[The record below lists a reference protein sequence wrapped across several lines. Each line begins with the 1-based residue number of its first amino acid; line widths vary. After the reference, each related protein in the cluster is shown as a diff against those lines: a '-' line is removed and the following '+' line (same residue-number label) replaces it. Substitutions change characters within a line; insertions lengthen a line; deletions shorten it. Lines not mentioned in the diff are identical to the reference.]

1 MSIQNLAKDLGLSIS
16 TVSRALNGYTDVSQS
31 TRERVAARA
40 AALNYTPHP
49 GARSLKSG
57 KSYAVGVI
65 LPANEVTGGFMDP
78 MYSSLL
84 GGVSRG
90 LKAGGYNLVVST
102 NSGLPVKEELTLYDQ
117 FLRAKWFDGYIIV
130 RTRIQDRRVSALM
143 KHHVP
148 FVTYGRTETEGNE
161 FWVDTDNEQAFY
173 LATQRQIAFG
183 HRNIALLNGPE
194 EFMFAALREKGYTRA
209 MHGAG
214 LEPALHQV
222 LHGSLTE
229 KAGYDLT
236 EQLITSNNPPSALLC
251 ATDSMA
257 IGAIAACRA
266 HGLVVGQQISVV
278 GYGNSDAGQFCA
290 PQLTTIAHDVQ
301 SNGRHLAE
309 LLLRRLRGEAPA
321 QSHFLET
328 VEVIARSSDGPRI

>member
-1 MSIQNLAKDLGLSIS
+1 MSIQQLAKDLGLSIS
-16 TVSRALNGYTDVSQS
+16 TVSRALNGYSDVSEA

-40 AALNYTPHP
+40 AALNYTPRP

-102 NSGLPVKEELTLYDQ
+102 NGGVSVPAELELYDQ
-117 FLRAKWFDGYIIV
+117 FLRAKWFDGYIVV
-130 RTRIQDRRVSALM
+130 RTRIQDPRITTLM
-143 KHHVP
+143 KHQVP
-148 FVTYGRTETEGNE
+148 FVTYGRTETEGNGY
-161 FWVDTDNEQAFY
+161 WVDTDNEQAFF

-209 MHGAG
+209 MNSAG
-214 LEPALHQV
+214 LRPAPHQV

-236 EQLITSNNPPSALLC
+236 EKLIVSDKPPTALLC
-251 ATDSMA
+251 ATDAMA
-257 IGAIAACRA
+257 IGAIAACRN
-266 HGLVVGQQISVV
+266 HGLLVGQQISVV
-278 GYGNSDAGQFCA
+278 GYGNSDAGQFCV
-290 PQLTTIAHDVQ
+290 PQLTTIAHDLQ
-301 SNGRHLAE
+301 NNGLHLAE
-309 LLLRRLRGEAPA
+309 LLLTRLRGETPA
-321 QSHFLET
+321 RSHFLET
-328 VEVIARSSDGPRI
+328 VQVIDRSSDGPRT

>member
-1 MSIQNLAKDLGLSIS
+1 MSKQQLANDLGLSIS
-16 TVSRALNGYTDVSQS
+16 TVSRALNGYADVSES
-31 TRERVAARA
+31 TRERVSARA

-65 LPANEVTGGFMDP
+65 LPTNEVTGGFMDP

-102 NSGLPVKEELTLYDQ
+102 NGGLPVKAELGLYDQ
-117 FLRAKWFDGYIIV
+117 FLRAKWFDGYIVV
-130 RTRIQDRRVSALM
+130 RARIDDLRVTALL
-143 KHHVP
+143 KHQVP

-173 LATQRQIAFG
+173 VATQRQIAFG

-194 EFMFAALREKGYTRA
+194 EFMFAALRERGYTRA

-214 LEPALHQV
+214 LEPALHHV

-236 EQLITSNNPPSALLC
+236 EQLITSHNPPSAVLC
-251 ATDSMA
+251 ATDAMA

-290 PQLTTIAHDVQ
+290 PPLTTIAHDVQ

-309 LLLRRLRGEAPA
+309 LLLTRLRGETPA
-321 QSHFLET
+321 QPYFLET
-328 VEVIARSSDGPRI
+328 VEVIARSSDGPRS

>member
-1 MSIQNLAKDLGLSIS
+1 MSIQQLAEDLGLSIS
-16 TVSRALNGYTDVSQS
+16 TVSRALNGYTDVSES
-31 TRERVAARA
+31 TRERVTARA

-102 NSGLPVKEELTLYDQ
+102 NSGLPVKAELALYDQ

-130 RTRIQDRRVSALM
+130 RTRIDDPRVTALL
-143 KHHVP
+143 KHQMP

-161 FWVDTDNEQAFY
+161 FWVDTDNEQAFF

-194 EFMFAALREKGYTRA
+194 EFMFAALRERGYTRA
-209 MHGAG
+209 MHGA
-214 LEPALHQV
+214 V
-222 LHGSLTE
+222 
-229 KAGYDLT
+229 
-236 EQLITSNNPPSALLC
+236 
-251 ATDSMA
+251 
-257 IGAIAACRA
+257 
-266 HGLVVGQQISVV
+266 
-278 GYGNSDAGQFCA
+278 
-290 PQLTTIAHDVQ
+290 
-301 SNGRHLAE
+301 
-309 LLLRRLRGEAPA
+309 
-321 QSHFLET
+321 
-328 VEVIARSSDGPRI
+328 

>member
-1 MSIQNLAKDLGLSIS
+1 MSIQQLAEDLGLSIS
-16 TVSRALNGYTDVSQS
+16 TVSRALNGYTDVSES
-31 TRERVAARA
+31 TRERVTARA

-102 NSGLPVKEELTLYDQ
+102 NSGLPVKEELALYDQ

-130 RTRIQDRRVSALM
+130 RTRIDDPRVTALL
-143 KHHVP
+143 KHQVP

-236 EQLITSNNPPSALLC
+236 EQLITSTNPPSALLC
-251 ATDSMA
+251 ATDAMA
-257 IGAIAACRA
+257 IGAIAACRSY
-266 HGLVVGQQISVV
+266 GLSVGKQISVV
-278 GYGNSDAGQFCA
+278 GYGNSDAGHFSA
-290 PQLTTIAHDVQ
+290 PPLTTIAHDVQ
-301 SNGRHLAE
+301 NNGLHLAE
-309 LLLRRLRGEAPA
+309 LLLTRLRGDTPE
-321 QSHFLET
+321 QTHFLES
-328 VEVIARSSDGPRI
+328 VQIIPRASDGRLT

>member
-16 TVSRALNGYTDVSQS
+16 TVSRALNGYTDVSKS

-102 NSGLPVKEELTLYDQ
+102 NGGLPVKAELALYDQ

-130 RTRIQDRRVSALM
+130 RTRIQDRRVTALM

-194 EFMFAALREKGYTRA
+194 EFMFAALRERGYTRA

-229 KAGYDLT
+229 RAGYALT

-251 ATDSMA
+251 ATDAMA

-266 HGLVVGQQISVV
+266 HGLVVGQQVSVV
-278 GYGNSDAGQFCA
+278 GYGNSDAGQFCV
-290 PQLTTIAHDVQ
+290 PPLTTIAHDVQ
-301 SNGRHLAE
+301 NNGLHLAE
-309 LLLRRLRGEAPA
+309 LLLTRLRSETPE

-328 VEVIARSSDGPRI
+328 VQIIPRASDGLLT